1 MPRTSRR
8 LTEYQRN
15 FGFTTFRLNEDPDNP
30 GSPTA
35 SESGLHDIFVADGEP
50 ASDKRPTHNAKMDE
64 PPTDSMSPFLKTYD
78 FKTKPPRLVV
88 NANVELDSLNPDW
101 TTTTQQILSFCWQNF
116 RKVTWDDLDESTQG
130 EFVRMCPDAQRL
142 IGTEHGSV
150 NLFAARIW
158 RIIDE
163 AIFKKTKT
171 DSVQWA
177 SPFFKHQHD
186 MLNELRKT
194 IPGAPHTHMPQ
205 VWREW
210 DYNSMCLF
218 YGMSDDTP
226 LRILPECFIQII
238 ADGLGPMFPKD
249 LPRYAI
255 NDLIDMGNFFAN
267 WERLFSSTK
276 DYHYFSFAHPGTDKT
291 SGFTFHSYLS
301 GSPAMMGI
309 DHTLVKNDI
318 NFEGRQVDL
327 IVAPMILTAPFTRK
341 NPGRIPIIAVPM
353 IVRAGWVEDLDRMER
368 EEAER
373 TDNTASDQPGSDSAE
388 EPDEMEDKEGESKD
402 DGEQDETEPDQ
413 TKDKEGGS
421 HDVAGPDQTGKGQTG
436 LDSMKDK
443 ASGSRRRAKPGKA
456 KPELKR
462 NQKRKC
468 KKRRASESSQ
478 SGSDDVKLG

>member
-1 MPRTSRR
+1 MPRASRH

-15 FGFTTFRLNEDPDNP
+15 FGFTTFRLKEDPDNP

-35 SESGLHDIFVADGEP
+35 SESGLHNVFAADGEP
-50 ASDKRPTHNAKMDE
+50 ASNKLPADNAQMDE
-64 PPTDSMSPFLKTYD
+64 SPTDRMRPCLQTWDS
-78 FKTKPPRLVV
+78 KTKTPRLVISV
-88 NANVELDSLNPDW
+88 NDQPDRMDPGW
-101 TTTTQQILSFCWQNF
+101 AQATQKILSFCWQNF
-116 RKVTWDDLDESTQG
+116 RKATWDDLDESTRGQ
-130 EFVRMCPDAQRL
+130 FIRMCPDAQRL
-142 IGTEHGSV
+142 MGMEHGCV

-163 AIFKKTKT
+163 AIFNKTKT

-177 SPFFKHQHD
+177 SPFFKHQND

-194 IPGAPHTHMPQ
+194 KPGAPYLYMTQ

-210 DYNSMCLF
+210 DYRSVCLY
-218 YGMSDDTP
+218 YGTVDAAP
-226 LRILPECFIQII
+226 RRILPECFVQII
-238 ADGLGPMFPKD
+238 TDGLGPMFPKD
-249 LPRYAI
+249 LPHYAMD
-255 NDLIDMGNFFAN
+255 DLNGMANFFTS
-267 WERLFSSTK
+267 WEGAFSAAE
-276 DYHYFSFAHPGTDKT
+276 DYHYFSFAHPGTGKN
-291 SGFTFHSYLS
+291 SGFTFRSCFS

-309 DHTLVKNDI
+309 DRYRVDNNT

-327 IVAPMILTAPFTRK
+327 IVAPMIRTIPFSREDV
-341 NPGRIPIIAVPM
+341 GEIPIIHVPM
-353 IVRAGWVEDLDRMER
+353 IVCAGWIEDLDRMER

-373 TDNTASDQPGSDSAE
+373 TDDTASDQPESDR
-388 EPDEMEDKEGESKD
+388 MEDKEGGSKD
-402 DGEQDETEPDQ
+402 DGEQDEAEQDETEPDQ
-413 TKDKEGGS
+413 TEDKEGGS

-436 LDSMKDK
+436 LVSMKDK
-443 ASGSRRRAKPGKA
+443 ASGSRHRAKPGKA